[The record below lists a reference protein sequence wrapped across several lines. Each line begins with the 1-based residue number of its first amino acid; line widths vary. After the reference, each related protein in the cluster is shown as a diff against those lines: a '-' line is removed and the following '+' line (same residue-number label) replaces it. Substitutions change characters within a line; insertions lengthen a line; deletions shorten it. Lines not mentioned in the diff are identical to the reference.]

1 MIRRIAG
8 IIRAISTSERADAM
22 DISWLD
28 FFSGGVPALVY
39 FRIQVDGVKKLVS
52 SPPNETTF
60 NPTAEL
66 CIIGLAAYFEA
77 FCKNEF
83 AAVVNICP
91 ETLRGFAEKRDCRI
105 VAKNL
110 LNIVSELD
118 HSLGF
123 VVAEEY
129 DFGSPKSING
139 LFQDLINITP
149 FSTKQAG
156 RYSHFL
162 NDRNLL
168 VHHGGV
174 YTAKY
179 KSQKFIKMGAEE
191 RMYFDS
197 LVVRSKDV
205 IQWADF
211 LTMIATKTGE
221 ALKTTLLEF
230 VTSNKLTCDPE
241 RMKAIE
247 ALAMD

>member
-1 MIRRIAG
+1 
-8 IIRAISTSERADAM
+8 M
-22 DISWLD
+22 DVSWLD
-28 FFSGGVPALVY
+28 FFSGGVPALAY
-39 FRIQVDGVKKLVS
+39 FRLEVKGVRKLVS
-52 SPPNETTF
+52 SPPDETVF

-91 ETLRGFAEKRDCRI
+91 QTLRRFAERRDCRI

-110 LNIVSELD
+110 LNVVSELD

-123 VVAEEY
+123 VIAEEY

-149 FSTKQAG
+149 FSKQKAD

-168 VHHGGV
+168 VHHGGI

-179 KSQKFIKMGAEE
+179 KSQKSIRMNAEE
-191 RMYFDS
+191 EIYFDS
-197 LVVRSKDV
+197 LVVRNKDV

-211 LTMIATKTGE
+211 LTTIATKAGE
-221 ALKTTLLEF
+221 VLKTALLEF
-230 VTSNKLTCDPE
+230 VTANRITCDSE
-241 RMKAIE
+241 RIKAIE
-247 ALAMD
+247 ALAMN